1 MTACRCLQ
9 GLETDLGVQAIWEGR
24 IFCHLRVLLA
34 EQEVVAALM
43 ASRFAQAAE
52 LLQGLT
58 ALLGRFPSLLA
69 EFVPSTQMLLG
80 GWGGMLGCARRLAAT
95 CFVPQFLPICAASK
109 AGRHVAFSMHRPPSS
124 VPMTLQATT
133 RTACSSTP
141 RLPPTSKRYC

>member
-1 MTACRCLQ
+1 V
-9 GLETDLGVQAIWEGR
+9 ETDLGVQAIWEGR

-34 EQEVVAALM
+34 EQEVVAALV

-80 GWGGMLGCARRLAAT
+80 GWGGMLAWPCRLAAT
-95 CFVPQFLPICAASK
+95 VVGPQLLPCCLQCQGSK
-109 AGRHVAFSMHRPPSS
+109 WSLTQRALTTARIPGA
-124 VPMTLQATT
+124 LQATT
-133 RTACSSTP
+133 RTACSSTR